1 MIALKKIAR
10 NFITRMQLPPMA
22 KAVLRSDEGPR
33 NTVDPGPQRIIDE
46 GIAWLGRAQDRS
58 LSHDGGV
65 ARHFSLINGWS
76 TSYPETTG
84 YIVPTMIT
92 YGQETGNRDAI
103 ARARRMLDWLVEIQF
118 PEGGFQGGMVHQV
131 PRVPVTF
138 NTGQILM
145 GLAAGACLDSRYL
158 EPMRKAADWLVAT
171 QDADGCWR
179 KHPTP
184 FAAAGEKTYET
195 HVALGLMDAAA
206 VEGKRGYLESALRQV
221 DWALANQ
228 VQNGWLAKCCL
239 EEPVHPL
246 THTLGYALRGIVGA
260 FLSSRQER
268 YLRAAC
274 LTADGLMSA
283 LKPDGTLPGRLDDKW
298 GAAVDWVCLTG
309 SSQIAH
315 SWLLL
320 HKETGRYD
328 YRRAGLAA
336 NAFVRKT
343 ISTDGPD
350 DIRGGVKGSL
360 PVNGG
365 YGTWQYLNWACK
377 FTIDA
382 NREELALVSG
392 KPTA

>member
-1 MIALKKIAR
+1 MKKIAR
-10 NFITRMQLPPMA
+10 NFLTRMQLPPIA
-22 KAVLRSDEGPR
+22 KTVLREDEGEHLR
-33 NTVDPGPQRIIDE
+33 ADPGPQCIIEE
-46 GIAWLGRAQDRS
+46 GIAWLSRAQDRS
-58 LSHDGGV
+58 LSQDGGV
-65 ARHFSLINGWS
+65 ARHFSLLNGWA

-84 YIVPTMIT
+84 YIIPTMIT
-92 YGQETGNRDAI
+92 YGQETGSRDAI
-103 ARARRMLDWLVEIQF
+103 ARARRMLDWLAAIQF
-118 PEGGFQGGMVHQV
+118 PDGGFQGGMVHQV

-145 GLAAGACLDSRYL
+145 GLAAGAVLDPRYL

-171 QDADGCWR
+171 QDTDGCWR

-206 VEGKRGYLESALRQV
+206 VDGNRGYLESALKQV

-228 VQNGWLAKCCL
+228 TANGWLAKCCL
-239 EEPVHPL
+239 EEPMHPL

-260 FLSSRQER
+260 YLSSRQER
-268 YLRAAC
+268 YLQAAC

-283 LKPDGTLPGRLDDKW
+283 LESGGTLPGRLDAQW
-298 GAAVDWVCLTG
+298 RAAVDWVCLTG

-320 HKETGRYD
+320 HRETGRD
-328 YRRAGLAA
+328 AYRRAALAT

-343 ISTDGPD
+343 VTTDGPD

-382 NREELALVSG
+382 NREELKLTSG
-392 KPTA
+392 STTRAR